1 MAKLLRRWRELGSL
15 LPISLLLSATASA
28 QSWQSA
34 RALPTGTGEASTIS
48 SVIADGTGGY
58 FIAGQFT
65 GTLTLGSYSLT
76 SVGNSDAFVARL
88 NAAGTYVQAVRAG
101 GSGNDVATKLAV
113 DAAGLLT
120 VGGEFASPTITFG
133 TTTLANRGSDNDIFV
148 ARLTDAGTWTQ
159 AAQCGS
165 AADDDLVSLAL
176 DPNGSAVVAGSFE
189 GVSANFG
196 SYTLAKVGS
205 YGTNFVA
212 RLGRTG
218 SWIQAV
224 RLESGGTP
232 ILLSDMGV
240 AADGTAVIA
249 GYCASGGGITFGN
262 YDVDTG
268 RYGGSLY
275 VARLARNGTWVQV
288 AQSTGTGSKTIARR
302 MVVDAAGNV
311 VVAGEYDGPTRFGS
325 LRINLASRGNFVPF
339 VARLSAN
346 GTWTQVTQAENTSDS
361 CAADALVLDGNDNV
375 WLAGRFKSPVI
386 SFGSTTFTNSD
397 PNAYTTNHFDLFIAQ
412 LSSAGNWTFATAVAS
427 ALPQALALNRGQA
440 TLVGNFNSSVAFG
453 TTTLTSSAQ
462 VTGFLATLNGGVLPT
477 LTPAPADP
485 AGLAWPNPAG
495 SYTTVSLPATA
506 APRPVQLFDALG
518 REVRRLELPARA
530 TSLKMNLVGLPSGCY
545 LLRCGTSSGRLLV
558 D

>member
-1 MAKLLRRWRELGSL
+1 MTTTSPAPLDNRLFYALVAIG
-15 LPISLLLSATASA
+15 LLLNATGLLVPIIEPDD
-28 QSWQSA
+28 
-34 RALPTGTGEASTIS
+34 ALYATLPKTMVETGDWVRLYVFGR
-48 SVIADGTGGY
+48 DWLDKPH
-58 FIAGQFT
+58 FQFWMT
-65 GTLTLGSYSLT
+65 AISYSL
-76 SVGNSDAFVARL
+76 F
-88 NAAGTYVQAVRAG
+88 
-101 GSGNDVATKLAV
+101 
-113 DAAGLLT
+113 
-120 VGGEFASPTITFG
+120 
-133 TTTLANRGSDNDIFV
+133 
-148 ARLTDAGTWTQ
+148 
-159 AAQCGS
+159 
-165 AADDDLVSLAL
+165 
-176 DPNGSAVVAGSFE
+176 
-189 GVSANFG
+189 GVSSFAYKLPALLFFFG
-196 SYTLAKVGS
+196 GVYYTYL
-205 YGTNFVA
+205 F
-212 RLGRTG
+212 
-218 SWIQAV
+218 
-224 RLESGGTP
+224 
-232 ILLSDMGV
+232 
-240 AADGTAVIA
+240 
-249 GYCASGGGITFGN
+249 
-262 YDVDTG
+262 
-268 RYGGSLY
+268 
-275 VARLARNGTWVQV
+275 ARLARNGTWVQV